1 MAEDT
6 ATADRLAE
14 LERRL
19 AAEVAVRQRLVEVA
33 TSLASTL
40 NLDELL
46 DLVMRS
52 AAELLDAE
60 TSSLLLLE
68 EATGELTIEVATG
81 GTAEDVVKQRVPRG
95 EGVAGWALEHRAPA
109 VIDDPASDDRFY
121 GDVAAAIGFET
132 RNLLATPLLVKDRA
146 IGVVEVINKRG
157 ADGFTDADVELAG
170 ALAGLAATAI
180 DNASMYGRLAD
191 AVVTARMSYRL

>member
-60 TSSLLLLE
+60 TSSLLLLD

-95 EGVAGWALEHRAPA
+95 EGVAGWALEHRAAGGHRRP
-109 VIDDPASDDRFY
+109 RL
-121 GDVAAAIGFET
+121 
-132 RNLLATPLLVKDRA
+132 RRPLLR
-146 IGVVEVINKRG
+146 
-157 ADGFTDADVELAG
+157 
-170 ALAGLAATAI
+170 
-180 DNASMYGRLAD
+180 
-191 AVVTARMSYRL
+191 